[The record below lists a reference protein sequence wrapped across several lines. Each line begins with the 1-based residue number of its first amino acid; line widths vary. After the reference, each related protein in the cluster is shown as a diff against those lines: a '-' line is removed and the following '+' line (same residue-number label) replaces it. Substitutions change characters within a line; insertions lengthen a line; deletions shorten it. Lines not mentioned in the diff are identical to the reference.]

1 LVIKNLNFDRNEISE
16 LKWMDL
22 KEIKINFAKNPE
34 NFVQSFGNFLKYF
47 LKFFAKI
54 RNKL

>member
-1 LVIKNLNFDRNEISE
+1 
-16 LKWMDL
+16 MDL